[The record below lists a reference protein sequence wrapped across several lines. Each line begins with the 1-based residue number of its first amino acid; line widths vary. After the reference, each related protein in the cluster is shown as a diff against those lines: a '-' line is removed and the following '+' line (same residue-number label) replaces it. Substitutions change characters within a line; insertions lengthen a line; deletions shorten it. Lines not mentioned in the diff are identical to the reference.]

1 MSKIMLLE
9 DDPDMCS
16 LLGTLLE
23 LEGYEVIQ
31 AGEMEDIRTVEDML
45 RLVRQESPTLVLMDV
60 YMDPIDGFELLH
72 ALRQEPD
79 LSQMH
84 ILMSSGIDFSER
96 AKREGADSFL
106 LKPYMPDELIRLVRA
121 VLAEGSSIL

>member
-1 MSKIMLLE
+1 MPKIMLLE
-9 DDPDMCS
+9 DDRDMYS
-16 LLGTLLE
+16 LLSTLLE

-31 AGEMEDIRTVEDML
+31 AGEMEGIQTVEDMI

-60 YMDPIDGFELLH
+60 YMDQIDGFELLH
-72 ALRQEPD
+72 ALRQEPE

-96 AKREGADSFL
+96 AKREGADGFL
-106 LKPYMPDELIRLVRA
+106 LKPYMPEELIQRVRA
-121 VLAEGSSIL
+121 VLAEGSSIT

>member
-1 MSKIMLLE
+1 MPKIMLLE
-9 DDPDMCS
+9 DDRDMYS
-16 LLGTLLE
+16 LLSTLLE

-60 YMDPIDGFELLH
+60 YMDQIDGFELLH
-72 ALRQEPD
+72 ALRREPD

-84 ILMSSGIDFSER
+84 VLMSSGMDFSER
-96 AKREGADSFL
+96 AKQEGADGFL
-106 LKPYMPDELIRLVRA
+106 LKPYMPDELIQRVRA
-121 VLAEGSSIL
+121 VLAEGSSIT